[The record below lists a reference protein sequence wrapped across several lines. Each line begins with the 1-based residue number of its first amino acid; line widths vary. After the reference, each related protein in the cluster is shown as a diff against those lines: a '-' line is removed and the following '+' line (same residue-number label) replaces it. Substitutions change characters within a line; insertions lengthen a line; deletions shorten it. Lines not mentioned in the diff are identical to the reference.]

1 MKTGIVFEGGAFRT
15 IFSCGVMDAL
25 VENDIMPDYMIGV
38 SAGAAYG
45 VSMASKQPR
54 RNLDVLMKYRNDKR
68 YLGLSNMIDKD
79 NKSIYGLE
87 FSYETIP
94 NELNL
99 FDYDAFKQYKGDFY
113 CVVTNLLTGQPE
125 YMKYTGDDRTNTV
138 LKATCALPMLFPPII
153 INDVPY
159 MDGGL
164 SDSIPYLKAIEDGC
178 DRIIVVLTRQSGYT
192 KTTSRSTK
200 AIAYSYRNQYPK
212 LTETMLTRASRY
224 NESLKGLDQ
233 YVKKGRIITIQPT
246 TSKGFSRLEKDKNK
260 ILSMYNDGY
269 NQCYELLDTIKEFYG
284 II

>member
-45 VSMASKQPR
+45 VSMASRQPG
-54 RNLDVLMKYRNDKR
+54 RNLDVLIKYRNDKR
-68 YLGLSNMIDKD
+68 YLSVGNMLDKE
-79 NKSIYGLE
+79 NKAIYGLE

-99 FDYDAFKQYKGDFY
+99 FDYDAFKTYKGDFY
-113 CVVTNLLTGQPE
+113 CVVTNLLTGEAE
-125 YMKYTGDDRTNTV
+125 YMKYTGEDRTNTV

-153 INDVPY
+153 INDTPY

-164 SDSIPYLKAIEDGC
+164 TDSIPFMRALEDGC
-178 DRIIVVLTRQSGYT
+178 DRVLVVLTREAGYT
-192 KTTSRSTK
+192 KTTSTSTK
-200 AIAYSYRNQYPK
+200 AIARYYEKEYPK
-212 LTETMLTRASRY
+212 LSEVMLSRAERY
-224 NESLKGLDQ
+224 NECLKQLKEYEDSGK
-233 YVKKGRIITIQPT
+233 VMVIRPAV
-246 TSKGFSRLEKDKNK
+246 SKGFSRLEKDKNK

-269 NQCYELLDTIKEFYG
+269 NQGYALTGDIKKFFN
-284 II
+284 I

>member
-54 RNLDVLMKYRNDKR
+54 RNLDVLMKYRN
-68 YLGLSNMIDKD
+68 
-79 NKSIYGLE
+79 
-87 FSYETIP
+87 
-94 NELNL
+94 
-99 FDYDAFKQYKGDFY
+99 DAFKQYKGDFY

-233 YVKKGRIITIQPT
+233 YVKEGRIITIQPT

-269 NQCYELLDTIKEFYG
+269 NQCYELLDTIKEFYE
-284 II
+284 IK